1 MAENPFV
8 DRMNK
13 LVSDSKAAKRIE
25 HDRSVAELQEK
36 NKQRVKELIEKD
48 NQRLE
53 QIEKSEEI
61 LLSDALEA
69 VNEITP
75 EMMTEI
81 GSIPFVSE
89 AFAFIDGKKSLS
101 TIKDVRENFTYG
113 DRDVLIHYSTV
124 RRGKVGSEKHRRRSE
139 AAFESFNYTPQGV
152 MGIYGDESRVPS
164 YSRNGLVS
172 ITRSDLSK
180 FTDVGGAEIK
190 ESFLDYT
197 ISPNGQ
203 ILIAQAGKTLYFGSL
218 RTKKMYNS
226 IEIGEINRTMAFSPD
241 GKFIALAA
249 GYTLKILDAWSPSN
263 TLVRAKMGSTIKK
276 FIFHPTL
283 PILIAASGSV
293 FSTIKYNENKVT
305 DYEIGFIPNHISI
318 SPDGRLLA
326 VADNRK
332 NLKMYEFEDPLK
344 YREISRSHSL
354 NHDLI
359 SIEFNPL
366 GIDGLDGFLGM
377 LEKVQGYI
385 SQSGL
390 KLTTTDLTNFTL
402 SWARKVNI

>member
-1 MAENPFV
+1 MAKNPFV
-8 DRMNK
+8 ERMNK
-13 LVSDSKAAKRIE
+13 LVEDSTDAKRIE
-25 HDRSVAELQEK
+25 HFQSVAELQER
-36 NKQRVKELIEKD
+36 NKKRVNRLIEED

-75 EMMTEI
+75 EMMTKD
-81 GSIPFVSE
+81 GSISFVSE

-101 TIKDVRENFTYG
+101 TIRDIRENFTYG
-113 DRDVLIHYSTV
+113 DRNTLVHYSTV
-124 RRGKVGSEKHRRRSE
+124 SDRVVEIKNQKT
-139 AAFESFNYTPQGV
+139 FETFSYTPQGV
-152 MGIYGDESRVPS
+152 MKTGLNHHMPI
-164 YSRNGLVS
+164 YSRNGLES
-172 ITRSDLSK
+172 ITRSGLSK
-180 FTDVGGAEIK
+180 FTGAGGAKIK
-190 ESFLDYT
+190 ELFTGGYT

-218 RTKKMYNS
+218 RTQNMYNS
-226 IEIGEINRTMAFSPD
+226 IEIGEIYHTMAFSPD

-249 GYTLKILDAWSPSN
+249 GNMITILDAWSPSN
-263 TLVRAKMGSTIKK
+263 TLVRAKMKGNIENI
-276 FIFHPTL
+276 IFHPTL
-283 PILIAASGSV
+283 PILISASGFV

-305 DYEIGFIPNHISI
+305 DHKIEYRAKHISF

-326 VADNRK
+326 VAGDQE
-332 NLKMYEFEDPLK
+332 NLKVYEFENLGKYRTIYTVPLK
-344 YREISRSHSL
+344 SG
-354 NHDLI
+354 LI

-390 KLTTTDLTNFTL
+390 RLTSKDLTNFTL
-402 SWARKVNI
+402 SWDRKVNI